1 MGAVAAPSAFGLG
14 LELHGACRHNRTS
27 NVEDGSIAVTKLNL
41 YSVACIAGLLSVC
54 GAQTA
59 VAAPQQGLGGGQP
72 GGAAA
77 AQQTPSAPT
86 GTDERPYDAQLARLA
101 ELLGSIHYL
110 RELCGANDGQ
120 TWRNQMK
127 ELVGSEGTTALRRAH
142 LVEAFN
148 KGYRSYARTYRSCTP
163 PAVTA
168 IGHFMDQGAT
178 LAETLAEQHK

>member
-1 MGAVAAPSAFGLG
+1 M
-14 LELHGACRHNRTS
+14 
-27 NVEDGSIAVTKLNL
+27 KLNL
-41 YSVACIAGLLSVC
+41 YSAACLAGLLSFC

-59 VAAPQQGLGGGQP
+59 SAAPQWQGGGQQ
-72 GGAAA
+72 GGAASVQQVPA
-77 AQQTPSAPT
+77 APPSAPA

-101 ELLGSIHYL
+101 ELLGSVHYL

-127 ELVGSEGTTALRRAH
+127 ELVGGEGTTALRRAH
-142 LVEAFN
+142 LVESFN

-168 IGHFMDQGAT
+168 IGHFMEQGAQ